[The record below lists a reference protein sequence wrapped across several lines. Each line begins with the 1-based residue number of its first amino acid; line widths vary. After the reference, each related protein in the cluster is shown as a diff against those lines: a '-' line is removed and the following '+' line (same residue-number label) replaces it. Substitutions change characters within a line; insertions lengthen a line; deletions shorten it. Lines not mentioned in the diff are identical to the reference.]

1 MYIKNLGFLGFF
13 ALGLQLS
20 FTQNVSIIRGFVLS
34 DKNEPIAQ
42 AHVNCNHQ
50 KTISAFDGNFSL
62 TLTQFKQVD
71 CKCSH
76 VGFMALDTIFTWDGK
91 DIHLVLKTKEEKL
104 LPIVIQ
110 TVDDKNITAFKN
122 EISPSDLKDNIGQSL
137 AQLLE
142 SVSGVSILRTGQ
154 NIFKPIIHG
163 LHSQRVGVFVQGV
176 SIEDHQWGYDHSPS
190 IDLNTVDKI
199 NIIKGANA
207 LQYSG
212 NYSGGMIL
220 MEQKLSFEE
229 KPNHLH
235 VFTESNGFGAGFA
248 LKKQWLN
255 SNAWQIKLSLGAKK
269 FGDRKTPQLVLNN
282 TASQQ
287 IHAGVFAKKSTEK
300 SSHQWRYAY
309 YFNEIG
315 IYSASHL
322 GNVTDLFEVINGQ
335 RPAIEKPFSYNINRP
350 KQMIHHH
357 QVVYENKIFKPD
369 NGFNLWT
376 FGSQWNWRQEFDI
389 NRNPNENRSALN
401 LSLLTQD
408 MQWQAKRHL
417 NDFKFL
423 FGFQAQ
429 WQNNL
434 ANSPLGR
441 RLFIPNYQKL
451 EFGKFLII
459 EKPIREDLIL
469 EFGVRNQYNYLKAQK
484 TFQKSRWLANGYQEI
499 FSHFIKSSDDFNIVT
514 QPTFHFHLFAFNIGL
529 RKSFKNQLKIG
540 LNGQYNER
548 SPNVA
553 ELFSDGLHHSNAQ
566 IELGDLL
573 LKKEKSSNVS
583 FWLEK
588 SWIKSKLQLNTYFNY
603 MKDYVFLKPDAF
615 ETTLRGAFPV
625 WIYKQTDAIL
635 TGLDYLF
642 DFKLTKIW
650 SVNHKMAYVYG
661 HDRLLNQP
669 LIDMPPFN
677 SQFTIIYQK
686 SSWKGS
692 VSHSFFATQNR
703 FPNFNFETQIIN
715 NQNELTPV
723 FVDISTPPKGYHLF
737 GLQLEKQLN
746 LSKSYDSKVVLQ
758 INNMMNHSFRDYLN
772 RQRFFAEELGRNILL
787 QIQIN
792 Y

>member
-1 MYIKNLGFLGFF
+1 MTIKNLSFLWVFVMSVQWLF
-13 ALGLQLS
+13 SQ
-20 FTQNVSIIRGFVLS
+20 QVSNLRGFVKN
-34 DKNEPIAQ
+34 DKNEPVAQ
-42 AHVNCNHQ
+42 AHINCNQ
-50 KTISAFDGNFSL
+50 QPAISSVDGSFSME
-62 TLTQFKQVD
+62 LTQAKKVN

-76 VGFMALDTIFTWDGK
+76 VGYMVLDTIFTWDEK
-91 DIHLVLKTKEEKL
+91 NIRLVLKTKVEEL

-110 TVDDKNITAFKN
+110 SVDDKSITANKN
-122 EISPSDLKDNIGQSL
+122 EINPSELKDNLGQSL

-142 SVSGVSILRTGQ
+142 SVAGISTLRTGQ

-163 LHSQRVGVFVQGV
+163 LHSQRVGVFAQGL

-207 LQYSG
+207 LQFSG
-212 NYSGGMIL
+212 NFSGGMIV
-220 MEQKLSFEE
+220 MEQKFTFEE

-235 VFTESNGFGAGFA
+235 FFTESNGLGGGFA
-248 LKKQWLN
+248 LKNQWIKPDD
-255 SNAWQIKLSLGAKK
+255 WQIKLSLGARK
-269 FGDRKTPQLVLNN
+269 FGDRTTPQLVLNN
-282 TASQQ
+282 TGSQQ
-287 IHAGVFAKKSTEK
+287 VHAGLFAKKSTEK

-335 RPAIEKPFSYNINRP
+335 RPAVEQPFSYTINRP

-357 QVVYENKIFKPD
+357 QVVYENKIFKAN
-369 NGFNLWT
+369 NGYDLWT
-376 FGSQWNWRQEFDI
+376 FGSQWNWRQEFDVS
-389 NRNPNENRSALN
+389 RNPNENRSALN
-401 LSLLTQD
+401 LNLLTQD
-408 MQWQAKRHL
+408 MQWQAKRHWH
-417 NDFKFL
+417 DYKFL
-423 FGFQAQ
+423 YGIQAQ

-451 EFGKFLII
+451 EFGQFLIV
-459 EKPIREDLIL
+459 EKPLGDDLMM
-469 EFGVRNQYNYLKAQK
+469 EFGVRNQYNYLQAQK
-484 TFQKSRWLANGYQEI
+484 TFQKSRWLANGYQET
-499 FSHFIKSSDDFNIVT
+499 FSHFIQSSDDFNVVT
-514 QPTFHFHLFAFNIGL
+514 QPIFHFHLLAFNMGL
-529 RKSFKNQLKIG
+529 KKSFKKQLEIG
-540 LNGQYNER
+540 VNGQYSER

-566 IELGDLL
+566 IELGDLAIQ
-573 LKKEKSSNVS
+573 KEKSAKVT
-583 FWLEK
+583 FWLDK
-588 SWIKSKLQLNTYFNY
+588 NWSKAQLQLNTYLNY
-603 MKDYVFLKPDAF
+603 MNDYVFLKPEGF

-625 WIYKQTDAIL
+625 WAYQQTDAIL
-635 TGLDYLF
+635 TGFDYQF
-642 DFKLTKIW
+642 DFKWTKTL

-661 HDRLLNQP
+661 QDQLLNQP

-677 SQFTIIYQK
+677 SQLAIIYQK
-686 SSWKGS
+686 GFWKGS
-692 VSHSFFATQNR
+692 VSHAFYATQNR

-715 NQNELTPV
+715 NQNELTSV

-758 INNMMNHSFRDYLN
+758 VNNMLNQTYRDYLN
-772 RQRFFAEELGRNILL
+772 RQRFFADELGRNILL